1 MSNRIIS
8 ETSDKGVVTLRLNRP
23 EAHNAID
30 DATIDEMSELIAH
43 LHTSSTVRA
52 VVIRGTPDS
61 FCSGV
66 DIAWMQHMA
75 EAGTADDARRVAHIL
90 LALRNLNKPTIAV
103 LEGPCLGGG
112 LALAACCDI
121 TIAAEDAWFALP
133 AVHLGTVPAV
143 IAPFVMEAMGQANAR
158 RYFLTGEQFSAS
170 EARRMGLVQAV
181 CMQAQIEETVETFV
195 GHLLKGAPRTLAI
208 CKEMLHVYADKPI
221 GPSLINDMAE
231 RVVRNR
237 KSAEAQ
243 EGLEAFLEKRQPNWQ
258 KG

>member
-1 MSNRIIS
+1 MSKRILS

-30 DATIDEMSELIAH
+30 DETIDEMSELIAH
-43 LHTSSTVRA
+43 LHTSSAVRA
-52 VVIRGTPDS
+52 VVIRGTPDA

-90 LALRNLNKPTIAV
+90 LSLRNLNKPTIAV
-103 LEGPCLGGG
+103 MEGPCLGGG
-112 LALAACCDI
+112 VAIAACCDI

-143 IAPFVMEAMGQANAR
+143 IVPFVMEAMGQTNAR
-158 RYFLTGEQFSAS
+158 RYFLTGEEFSAS
-170 EARRMGLVQAV
+170 DARRMGLVQAV
-181 CMQAQIEETVETFV
+181 CMQAQIDETVESFV
-195 GHLLKGAPRTLAI
+195 EHLLKGAPRTLAI
-208 CKEMLHVYADKPI
+208 CKEMLHTYADKPI

-243 EGLEAFLEKRQPNWQ
+243 EGLDAFLEKRRPSWQ

>member
-8 ETSDKGVVTLRLNRP
+8 DTSDKGVVTLRLNRP

-30 DATIDEMSELIAH
+30 NATIDEMSELIAH
-43 LHTSSTVRA
+43 LHTSSSVRA

-75 EAGTADDARRVAHIL
+75 EAGTADDARRVAHLL
-90 LALRNLNKPTIAV
+90 LALRNLNKPTIAAM
-103 LEGPCLGGG
+103 EGPCLGGG
-112 LALAACCDI
+112 IAIAACCDI

-143 IAPFVMEAMGQANAR
+143 IAPFVMEAMGHANAR
-158 RYFLTGEQFSAS
+158 RYFLTGEPFSAS
-170 EARRMGLVQAV
+170 EARRIGLVQAV
-181 CMQAQIEETVETFV
+181 CMQAQIDETVETFV
-195 GHLLKGAPRTLAI
+195 DHLLKGAPRALAI
-208 CKEMLHVYADKPI
+208 CKEMLHAYADKPI

-243 EGLEAFLEKRQPNWQ
+243 EGLEAFLEKRQPGWL
-258 KG
+258 KH